1 MWNLVHFFDIFNLNY
16 FLHDSFLYF
25 GLSLEVV
32 ENHFDAIVIIT
43 DDLIGLLR
51 GEVVVNLNN
60 LLDLFQSDSWKFYY
74 FEAWQLEGEVA
85 LTGYNYVVVGV
96 ILTDELDFL

>member
-1 MWNLVHFFDIFNLNY
+1 M
-16 FLHDSFLYF
+16 
-25 GLSLEVV
+25 
-32 ENHFDAIVIIT
+32 
-43 DDLIGLLR
+43 
-51 GEVVVNLNN
+51 VVNLNN